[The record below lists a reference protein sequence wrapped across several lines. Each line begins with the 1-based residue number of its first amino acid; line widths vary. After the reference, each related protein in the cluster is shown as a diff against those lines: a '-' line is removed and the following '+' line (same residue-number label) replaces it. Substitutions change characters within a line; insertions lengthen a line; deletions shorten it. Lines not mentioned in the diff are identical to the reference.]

1 MEEGRCFF
9 YEVKGLYASTEVTS
23 RSMKCIFIRYI
34 LEFKVYRLYDLI
46 RKKMILSRDA
56 EFDEIS
62 HILERRFHLLGECAV
77 KEILLKQMQQP
88 GSTNDQGMELWNL
101 NNSI

>member
-1 MEEGRCFF
+1 
-9 YEVKGLYASTEVTS
+9 
-23 RSMKCIFIRYI
+23 
-34 LEFKVYRLYDLI
+34 
-46 RKKMILSRDA
+46 MILGRDA

-77 KEILLKQMQQP
+77 KEIMLKQMQQP